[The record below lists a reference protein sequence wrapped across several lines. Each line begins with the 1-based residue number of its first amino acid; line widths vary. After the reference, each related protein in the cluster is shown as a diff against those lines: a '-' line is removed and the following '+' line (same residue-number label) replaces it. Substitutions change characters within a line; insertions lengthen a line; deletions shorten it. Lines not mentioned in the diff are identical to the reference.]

1 MILRKIFPIASDRGS
16 RGGFTLVEI
25 IVVMGLVMLIFG
37 IGSYFAFDN
46 FQRYLFRKE
55 RDTAIA
61 VLMKARSRAM
71 NNFYEK
77 SHGVHIGSDTFT
89 LFRGLNYGDDPS
101 TYEVIPG
108 TAAISKSGATDIVFE
123 QLSGRPAS
131 AGNLML
137 SYGAS
142 NITISINEEGR
153 IDW

>member
-71 NNFYEK
+71 NNFFE
-77 SHGVHIGSDTFT
+77 SPHGVHMDADQFV
-89 LFRGLNYGDDPS
+89 LFRGASYTVGAPTN
-101 TYEVIPG
+101 EVIPG
-108 TAAISKSGATDIVFE
+108 TAAISKSGAADIVFE